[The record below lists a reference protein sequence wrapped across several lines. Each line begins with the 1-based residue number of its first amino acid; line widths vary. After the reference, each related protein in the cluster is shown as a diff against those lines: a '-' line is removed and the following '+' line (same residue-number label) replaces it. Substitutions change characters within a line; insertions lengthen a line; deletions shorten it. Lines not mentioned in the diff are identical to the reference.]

1 MVKVLAGGHHDGST
15 AHGYAMENDFR
26 LRVLMDDP
34 LDPLGNIF
42 FIKPA
47 HADVFALAD
56 SVRAVVGQQYM
67 ISLLI
72 ENRAVGQ
79 HEMMAVFIAVDG
91 NNPPMSVGVMHTV
104 FCPQD

>member
-1 MVKVLAGGHHDGST
+1 MIITFHDAGKNIPDAGVTAVLYVADYMVKVLAGGHHDGST

-26 LRVLMDDP
+26 FRVLTDDP

-47 HADVFALAD
+47 HADVFAFAD
-56 SVRAVVGQQYM
+56 SVRAVVRQQYM

-72 ENRAVGQ
+72 E
-79 HEMMAVFIAVDG
+79 
-91 NNPPMSVGVMHTV
+91 
-104 FCPQD
+104 